1 MKKREKPVI
10 LKTFLSYLLYTFS
23 PYVFLSTFS
32 PLHNQVK
39 REQRKTL
46 DYYDAILRKHTIN
59 SLAAQIQIIHNK
71 L

>member
-10 LKTFLSYLLYTFS
+10 LKTFLSYLLY
-23 PYVFLSTFS
+23 TFS

-46 DYYDAILRKHTIN
+46 DYYDAILREHTIN
-59 SLAAQIQIIHNK
+59 SLAAHIQIIHNK